1 MKTSLWIIL
10 IAALITGCG
19 RDSSL
24 SDAYGNFEADEVM
37 VSSESNGK
45 ILLLEVN
52 EGRQLDSGY
61 LAAVIDTTD
70 FVLKI
75 AQLQAQKKA
84 VAARLDNIRA
94 QMEVSRQQKKNLQ
107 TDQARLEKLFK
118 DGAATQKQIDDIN
131 GQIDLV
137 ELQTESIGTQQAAVV
152 AEMELINTQISQVQE
167 SIKRCCIINPVK
179 GTVLER
185 FAAAGEITAFGK
197 PLYKIANLD
206 EIILRIYVSGD
217 QLPAIRIGEQ
227 VKVLV
232 DKDKSSNNQ
241 LPGVIT
247 WISQSAEFTPKIIQ
261 TKEERVNLVYAVK
274 VLVKNDGSLKIGM
287 PGEVRFQ

>member
-10 IAALITGCG
+10 IASLLSGCG
-19 RDSSL
+19 KNSDL

-37 VSSESNGK
+37 VSSETNGK
-45 ILLLEVN
+45 ILFLGAL
-52 EGRQLDSGY
+52 EGRQIDSGH

-75 AQLQAQKKA
+75 KQLQAQKKA
-84 VAARLDNIRA
+84 VAARLDNVRA
-94 QMEVSRQQKKNLQ
+94 QIEVSRQQQKNLQ
-107 TDQARLEKLFK
+107 TDQARLEKLFR
-118 DGAATQKQIDDIN
+118 DGAATQKQMDDIN

-137 ELQTESIGTQQAAVV
+137 ELQTQSIASQQTAVI
-152 AEMELINTQISQVQE
+152 AEMELIDSQISQVVE
-167 SIKRCCIINPVK
+167 SIRRCSIINPVR

-185 FAAAGEITAFGK
+185 FAAEGEITAFGK

-206 EIILRIYVSGD
+206 EIILRVYVSGN
-217 QLPAIRIGEQ
+217 QLPVIRIGQQ

-232 DKDKSSNNQ
+232 DNDKTNNLE
-241 LPGVIT
+241 LPGTIT

-261 TKEERVNLVYAVK
+261 TKEERVNLVYAMK
-274 VLVKNDGSLKIGM
+274 VQVKNDGSLKIGM
-287 PGEVRFQ
+287 PGEVMFQ

>member
-10 IAALITGCG
+10 IASLLSGCG
-19 RDSSL
+19 KNSDL

-37 VSSESNGK
+37 VSSETNGK
-45 ILLLEVN
+45 ILFLGAL
-52 EGRQLDSGY
+52 EGRQIDSGH

-75 AQLQAQKKA
+75 KQLQAQKKA
-84 VAARLDNIRA
+84 VKARLDNVRA
-94 QMEVSRQQKKNLQ
+94 QIEVSRQQQKNLQ
-107 TDQARLEKLFK
+107 TDQARLEKLFR
-118 DGAATQKQIDDIN
+118 DGAATPKQMDDIN

-137 ELQTESIGTQQAAVV
+137 ELQTQSIASQQTAVI
-152 AEMELINTQISQVQE
+152 AEMELIDSQISQVVE
-167 SIKRCCIINPVK
+167 SIRRCSIINPVR

-185 FAAAGEITAFGK
+185 FAAEGEITAFGK

-206 EIILRIYVSGD
+206 EIILRVYVSGN
-217 QLPAIRIGEQ
+217 QLPVIRIGQQ

-232 DKDKSSNNQ
+232 DNDKTNNLE
-241 LPGVIT
+241 LPGTIT

-261 TKEERVNLVYAVK
+261 TKEERVNLVYAMK
-274 VLVKNDGSLKIGM
+274 VQVKNDGSLKIGM
-287 PGEVRFQ
+287 PGEVMFQ

>member
-10 IAALITGCG
+10 IASLLSGCG
-19 RDSSL
+19 KNSDL

-37 VSSESNGK
+37 ISSETNGK
-45 ILLLEVN
+45 ILFLGAL
-52 EGRQLDSGY
+52 EGRQIDSGH

-75 AQLQAQKKA
+75 KQLQAQKKA
-84 VAARLDNIRA
+84 VAARLENVRA
-94 QMEVSRQQKKNLQ
+94 QIEVSRQQQKNLQ
-107 TDQARLEKLFK
+107 TDQARLEKLFR
-118 DGAATQKQIDDIN
+118 DGAATQKQMDDIN

-137 ELQTESIGTQQAAVV
+137 ELQTQSIASQQTAVI
-152 AEMELINTQISQVQE
+152 AEMELIDSQISQVVE
-167 SIKRCCIINPVK
+167 SIRRCRIINPVR

-185 FAAAGEITAFGK
+185 FAAEGEITAFGK

-206 EIILRIYVSGD
+206 EIILRVYVSGN
-217 QLPAIRIGEQ
+217 QLPVIRIGQQ

-232 DKDKSSNNQ
+232 DNDKTNNLE
-241 LPGVIT
+241 LPGTIT

-261 TKEERVNLVYAVK
+261 TKEERVNLVYAMK
-274 VLVKNDGSLKIGM
+274 VQVKNDGSLKIGM
-287 PGEVRFQ
+287 PGEVMFQ